1 MKSFNYK
8 EQNLISE
15 EDFYDF
21 LNDLPEVVIR
31 YKDDKISNSVNDFAL
46 ALTLFSGL
54 NDSYDYFA
62 KFLDADSAPGT
73 HALIVIS
80 IIIAVGMIAWRI
92 VDGVQKKYTNLNK
105 EKLNNNRH

>member
-31 YKDDKISNSVNDFAL
+31 YKDDKISNSVNDLRTGVFKDVFKDTNIETDL
-46 ALTLFSGL
+46 ESVFVFTLKLIEIIRRKSNQETFF
-54 NDSYDYFA
+54 NNIFF
-62 KFLDADSAPGT
+62 FL
-73 HALIVIS
+73 INI
-80 IIIAVGMIAWRI
+80 
-92 VDGVQKKYTNLNK
+92 
-105 EKLNNNRH
+105 

>member
-31 YKDDKISNSVNDFAL
+31 YKDDKISNSVNDLRTGVFKDVFKDTNIETDL
-46 ALTLFSGL
+46 ESVFVFTL
-54 NDSYDYFA
+54 
-62 KFLDADSAPGT
+62 K
-73 HALIVIS
+73 LI
-80 IIIAVGMIAWRI
+80 
-92 VDGVQKKYTNLNK
+92 
-105 EKLNNNRH
+105 